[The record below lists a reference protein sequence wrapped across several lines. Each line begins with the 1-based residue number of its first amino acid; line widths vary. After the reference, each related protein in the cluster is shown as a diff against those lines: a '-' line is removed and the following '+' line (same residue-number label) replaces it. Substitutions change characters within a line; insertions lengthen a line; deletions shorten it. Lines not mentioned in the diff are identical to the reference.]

1 MVAGWQKYSLY
12 QRGSL
17 LDERVETL
25 VCTGIAGT
33 CGLAGERDLRGER
46 LHNSQASLTL
56 GR

>member
-33 CGLAGERDLRGER
+33 CGLAGEIYEVRDYTILR
-46 LHNSQASLTL
+46 HP
-56 GR
+56 